1 MKTFFKLIVFTT
13 VSLYLISRVF
23 PSIQFVDIN
32 TLLVT
37 GLVLTILT
45 VFVRPFLKI
54 LLLPVNIITFGLF
67 AWIINILVIYL
78 ATLLVPGFKVG
89 SISIP
94 AIIVGPFMFPSF
106 TLSTF
111 WSLFLVSW
119 LISIGN
125 GILGWIL

>member
-1 MKTFFKLIVFTT
+1 MKTFLKLIIFTT
-13 VSLYLISRVF
+13 VSLYLISRAFSGV
-23 PSIQFVDIN
+23 QFVNTN
-32 TLLVT
+32 TLLMT
-37 GLVLTILT
+37 GLVLTILM
-45 VFVRPFLKI
+45 VFVKPFLKI

-78 ATLLVPGFKVG
+78 ATLLIPGFKVG
-89 SISIP
+89 SIAIP
-94 AIIVGPFMFPSF
+94 AIVVGPFMFPSF

-125 GILGWIL
+125 GVLSWIL